1 MAAAACS
8 CEMSFGRSFKPRVPM
23 AEAIAPDETKTDS
36 IFFFRA
42 SAIDLIT
49 SENTFLSSLKEG
61 VVST

>member
-1 MAAAACS
+1 
-8 CEMSFGRSFKPRVPM
+8 MSFGRSFKPRVPM

-36 IFFFRA
+36 MFFFRA